1 MKIFLQI
8 ISHHG
13 QIILDYSYGPIHAN
27 MSGVDYQVI
36 IVQLLPVTSR
46 VISVIIA
53 AFPVYPLDILQYL
66 FLIVKILFPD
76 SCLPHFDVCIQ
87 IDAEQSLHSVQD
99 C

>member
-66 FLIVKILFPD
+66 FLSGELLRQPD
-76 SCLPHFDVCIQ
+76 KLD
-87 IDAEQSLHSVQD
+87 L
-99 C
+99 

>member
-36 IVQLLPVTSR
+36 IVQLLPVTSL
-46 VISVIIA
+46 S
-53 AFPVYPLDILQYL
+53 
-66 FLIVKILFPD
+66 LIHI
-76 SCLPHFDVCIQ
+76 
-87 IDAEQSLHSVQD
+87 
-99 C
+99 